1 MSDYL
6 GQPGFR
12 HDQPMRAGVLL
23 TNLGTPQAPTT
34 RELRRYLREFLS
46 DPRVVE
52 LPRALWWLILNV
64 VILNLRPARSARAY
78 GKIWTEEGSPLLT
91 NTLRLA
97 DDLVGKIGERFPQ
110 QPLVKVAMRYG
121 EPSLSSALR
130 HMLDAQV
137 DRLLVLP
144 MYPQY
149 SGAATGSTFDAVS
162 RELAGWRRVPELRFV
177 AGYHDH
183 PDYIEAL
190 AERVRRAWAEGRRG
204 EVLLMSFH
212 GVPRRSLLQGDPYHC
227 QCRATARLLA
237 ERLGLRDAQWMVV
250 FQSRFGREPWLEPYC
265 DQTLKTLPARGVR
278 SVDVVCPG
286 FSVDCLET
294 LEEIAM
300 QNRGLFEKSGGESFQ
315 YISCL
320 NDEPLHLQMLLRLIQ
335 EHTRG
340 WPEFEGPAKTGE
352 LKQRQARAIALGA
365 PR

>member
-12 HDQPMRAGVLL
+12 HDQPLRAGVLL
-23 TNLGTPQAPTT
+23 TNLGTPQAPTA
-34 RELRRYLREFLS
+34 RELRRYLKEFLS

-52 LPRALWWLILNV
+52 LPRPLWWLVLNL

-78 GKIWTEEGSPLLT
+78 RRIWTGEGSPLLM
-91 NTLRLA
+91 NTRRLA

-110 QPLVKVAMRYG
+110 QPLVKIAMRYG
-121 EPSLSSALR
+121 EPSTSFVLR
-130 HMLDAQV
+130 QMLDAQL

-162 RELAGWRRVPELRFV
+162 RELRGWRRVPELRFV
-177 AGYHDH
+177 TGYHDH
-183 PDYIEAL
+183 PAYIEAL
-190 AERVRRAWAEGRRG
+190 ADRVHRVWAEQHRG
-204 EVLLMSFH
+204 ELLLISFH

-237 ERLGLRDAQWMVV
+237 GKLDLRDDQWMVV

-265 DQTLKTLPARGVR
+265 DETLKGLPARGIR

-300 QNRGLFEKSGGESFQ
+300 QNRELFEKSGGESFQ
-315 YISCL
+315 YIPCL
-320 NDEPLHLQMLLRLIQ
+320 NDEPAHVQMLLGLIE

-340 WPEFEGPAKTGE
+340 WPEFEGPAKPDE
-352 LKQRQARAIALGA
+352 LKQRRARAIALGA
-365 PR
+365 QQ